1 MLQGKEPMCQ
11 LRALSVVDY
20 LSQHYH
26 SKFITCRDYFISIA
40 DTCYFL
46 LQNKRGGECSFFFV
60 LVHSY

>member
-26 SKFITCRDYFISIA
+26 SKFITCRDYFISVA
-40 DTCYFL
+40 DTTDTCYFL
-46 LQNKRGGECSFFFV
+46 LLNKRGGGFSF
-60 LVHSY
+60 